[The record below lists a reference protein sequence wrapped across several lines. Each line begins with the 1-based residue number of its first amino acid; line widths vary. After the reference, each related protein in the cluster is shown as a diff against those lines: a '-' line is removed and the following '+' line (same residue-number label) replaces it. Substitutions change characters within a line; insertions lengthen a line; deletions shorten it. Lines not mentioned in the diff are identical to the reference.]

1 MIGFGRKRAP
11 EGSARPAAAAG
22 RLTGSDSRGAG
33 VPDRK
38 QKVRRRVAIMLG
50 MRRRKRR
57 NGS

>member
-11 EGSARPAAAAG
+11 EGSAAAG

-33 VPDRK
+33 VTDRK